1 MCDIVLTLNCFYC
14 QALVDEMVGQ
24 LRSQGASVPE
34 RALSL
39 AHWNPVLLQQRVSD
53 LEMANAG

>member
-1 MCDIVLTLNCFYC
+1 VTLGCHI
-14 QALVDEMVGQ
+14 DEMAGQ

-39 AHWNPVLLQQRVSD
+39 THWNPVLLQRRVSD

>member
-1 MCDIVLTLNCFYC
+1 MLSLHSFVFK
-14 QALVDEMVGQ
+14 ALVDEMAGQ

-34 RALSL
+34 RILSL
-39 AHWNPVLLQQRVSD
+39 TRWNLMLLQRRVSD